1 MDSGPHA
8 DRDED
13 PIEKLRVIGKEV
25 ERAVAVAKRVREEVE
40 PSLSAAYYP
49 SLSDF
54 NQR

>member
-25 ERAVAVAKRVREEVE
+25 ERAVAVAKRVVRKLNRR
-40 PSLSAAYYP
+40 SLLP
-49 SLSDF
+49 TIL
-54 NQR
+54 R